1 MLGKLL
7 KYDLKYVYKVLVVF
21 YVLALI
27 FSLIGRGLGAIQ
39 NSVIFEILSQFSLV
53 IAVGMMVSSII
64 NCIIRLWS
72 RFVKNFYKDEAY
84 LIHTLPI
91 EKRTLYLSKVLSG
104 VITILTTASVIVIC
118 LFVSFYSETNIEN
131 IKQMLEIAA
140 STYNLTVVNLLLL
153 ISIVIFF
160 QMLFISITGYAG
172 IIIGHKSNKARIIKS
187 VVIGF
192 ALYMLAQVVS
202 IIFLFVFGIF
212 NEDIMNLVNTTK
224 TLNIDIIKYL
234 MYGAIVL
241 YLVYIL
247 AYYLLGI

>member
-1 MLGKLL
+1 MIEITATT
-7 KYDLKYVYKVLVVF
+7 YK
-21 YVLALI
+21 
-27 FSLIGRGLGAIQ
+27 
-39 NSVIFEILSQFSLV
+39 
-53 IAVGMMVSSII
+53 
-64 NCIIRLWS
+64 
-72 RFVKNFYKDEAY
+72 
-84 LIHTLPI
+84 
-91 EKRTLYLSKVLSG
+91 
-104 VITILTTASVIVIC
+104 
-118 LFVSFYSETNIEN
+118 
-131 IKQMLEIAA
+131 
-140 STYNLTVVNLLLL
+140 LTVVNLLLL

-160 QMLFISITGYAG
+160 QMLFTSITGYVG

-224 TLNIDIIKYL
+224 TLNIDIIIYL

-247 AYYLLGI
+247 VYYVLGKKQFEKGVNVD